1 MTRSF
6 ILTLVV
12 LLTTTA
18 FKAAAQVP
26 KLNSYPTA
34 SATIFLDFDGQTV
47 TSPYWNSGMTFYCT
61 PAAFTNEQITSV
73 FNQVAE
79 DFRPF
84 NLNITTDSTVYF
96 AAPINRRQRII
107 VTANS
112 SWYGNAGGVAY
123 LESFRWGMEIPGF
136 VFSNLLAHNTKNV
149 AEASSHESG
158 HTLGLN
164 HQTKYSA
171 SCVYETE
178 YNPGT
183 GTGEIGWAP
192 IMGKSYSKNLS
203 LWHNGS
209 STSCSNLQNDLAILA
224 STGSNSNGFGFR
236 TDDVGNTRAQA
247 ADVTFQGIQFAI
259 NGLVNSTG
267 DIDMFKVVLPDR
279 GRLQMTAIPFNLSGG
294 YQSANIDL
302 EVSLLSS
309 NGTLLNS
316 YNPSTSVQ
324 ALVDSVV
331 DAGTYYLRVNNVSNS
346 NTDNYGMLGSYVMQ
360 GSFET
365 HAVLPVYSLLL
376 TGTQT
381 NNQHELSWNIV
392 ADEAV
397 GSVIL
402 ERSTDGH
409 TFTKLQEVSGSVSR
423 FTYQPLEKKTT
434 YYRLLVKTAS
444 QLSYY
449 SNIISIREVTAT
461 AAYSIVSNIITDQ
474 TILVTSSGQFNWRL
488 TDMNGRSLGN
498 GRMNSG
504 MNRISSNQLTKG
516 MYLLQI
522 HDGTVLRTEKIVKQ

>member
-1 MTRSF
+1 MTRSL

-26 KLNSYPTA
+26 KLNSYPSA

-47 TSPYWNSGMTFYCT
+47 MSPYWNSGMSFYCT
-61 PAAFTNEQITSV
+61 PAAFTNEQIANV

-84 NLNITTDSTVYF
+84 NLNITTDSIVYF

-112 SWYGNAGGVAY
+112 SWYGSAGGVAY

-136 VFSNLLAHNTKNV
+136 VFSNLLGHNTKNV
-149 AEASSHESG
+149 AEASSHETG

-164 HQTKYSA
+164 HQTKYNA
-171 SCVYETE
+171 SCVYQTE

-192 IMGKSYSKNLS
+192 IMGNSYSKNLS

-209 STSCSNLQNDLAILA
+209 STSCSNLQNDLAVLA

-247 ADVTFQGIQFAI
+247 ADVTFQGIEFAI
-259 NGLVNSTG
+259 NGLINSTG
-267 DIDMFKVVLPDR
+267 DIDMFKIELPDR

-324 ALVDSVV
+324 VLVDSVV
-331 DAGTYYLRVNNVSNS
+331 DEGTYYLRVNNISNS
-346 NTDNYGMLGSYVMQ
+346 NTGNYGMLGSYVMG

-365 HAVLPVYSLLL
+365 HALLPVHSLLL
-376 TGTQT
+376 AGSQV

-392 ADEAV
+392 ADETIAAV
-397 GSVIL
+397 IV

-409 TFTKLQEVSGSVSR
+409 AFTKLQEVGAAVSR
-423 FTYQPLEKKTT
+423 FAYQPLEKKTT
-434 YYRLLVKTAS
+434 YYRLQVKTVS
-444 QLSYY
+444 QLTYY
-449 SNIISIREVTAT
+449 SNIISIRDANPTAS
-461 AAYSIVSNIITDQ
+461 YSIVSNLIADY
-474 TILVTSSGQFNWRL
+474 TILVNSSGQFNWRL
-488 TDMNGRSLGN
+488 TDMNGRSLGS
-498 GRMNSG
+498 GRMNTG
-504 MNRISSNQLTKG
+504 MNRISSSQLTKG

-522 HDGTVLRTEKIVKQ
+522 QDGNALRTEKIVKQ